1 VERGAR
7 SIRIPSPLLG
17 WLREQTGRRDVGVA
31 IRDTSGA
38 GVLNAVAA
46 RASHGHG
53 TDDDDALGAR
63 RDGAGPAC
71 DVDVGVNRAA
81 VVDMTASKSSTTMPT
96 RRRQLRHR
104 WPSQLRIGSA
114 RSNPSPSVLSARL
127 SDTCNFRSVH
137 IGGVWFKES
146 LHPN

>member
-1 VERGAR
+1 MTPTVERGAR

-96 RRRQLRHR
+96 RRRQLRRHR

-114 RSNPSPSVLSARL
+114 RSKPLASVLTYSL
-127 SDTCNFRSVH
+127 SD
-137 IGGVWFKES
+137 
-146 LHPN
+146 